1 MALGEILKQAR
12 TDKGFSASEVAQNT
26 RMKVQIVEDLE
37 REDFHRIAA
46 TIYGRGLIKLY
57 AEFVGLDPAPL
68 IDEYMALSSG
78 KQQSIVTRETPPAKV
93 IRRSSRS
100 SMPDDADIAPPSPA
114 VPTLTDSDTGDGD
127 APTGED
133 LFSLAARKTVS
144 GRRRPRRAAATDT
157 ETETEIPAPPVPA
170 AAPVPAKPAGPS
182 LQERVTTL
190 AAEAKARALALY
202 ATAMQRLKPL
212 VAAISDKV
220 AASGIGDVPLKI
232 VGLAIGILL
241 ILLLVVAGVSQCGR
255 TPSGDGNDEIIL
267 AVPMPEPYFDE

>member
-46 TIYGRGLIKLY
+46 TIYGRGFIKLY
-57 AEFVGLDPAPL
+57 AEFVGLDPADL
-68 IDEYMALSSG
+68 IDEYMSLSSG

-100 SMPDDADIAPPSPA
+100 SMPGDADIAPPSPA
-114 VPTLTDSDTGDGD
+114 VPTLTESEPDDGD

-133 LFSLAARKTVS
+133 LFSLSARKTVS
-144 GRRRPRRAAATDT
+144 GRRRPRRAAD
-157 ETETEIPAPPVPA
+157 TETEIPAP
-170 AAPVPAKPAGPS
+170 PVPAKPAGPS
-182 LQERVTTL
+182 LQERMGTL
-190 AAEAKARALALY
+190 AAEAKVRALALY
-202 ATAMQRLKPL
+202 ATAMQRIKPL

-220 AASGIGDVPLKI
+220 AASGIGDIPLKI
-232 VGLAIGILL
+232 VGLAIGVLL

-255 TPSGDGNDEIIL
+255 TPSGDGNDAIIL